1 MTGEPKQQQAPARSD
16 EFVDNVKQLLEH
28 LYDLPFLQSHPRLV
42 VPMDTTRCGDAML
55 VITSSTDL
63 HFLLVIDDNES
74 LGDLNT
80 SRA

>member
-1 MTGEPKQQQAPARSD
+1 VTGEPKQQQAPARSD

-42 VPMDTTRCGDAML
+42 VPMDTTRCEDA
-55 VITSSTDL
+55 T
-63 HFLLVIDDNES
+63 LVIDDNEN
-74 LGDLNT
+74 LRNLNT